1 MKSRCK
7 YLPSSMIHEP
17 FRSAG
22 IVICAAPLAPPH
34 LALLAS
40 LLQLPVAL
48 RVDRGPP
55 TREHV
60 VRRHVP
66 DRAVQPDKVIVIHIL
81 LNQAF
86 RIFQRQGRSLPNAF
100 PFQRLVPALEL
111 PVGVSCQLRHNVT
124 LKDNDSV
131 SFIPIIPGTDA
142 NLNC

>member
-1 MKSRCK
+1 
-7 YLPSSMIHEP
+7 MIHEP

-66 DRAVQPDKVIVIHIL
+66 DRAVQPDMVIVIHIL
-81 LNQAF
+81 
-86 RIFQRQGRSLPNAF
+86 
-100 PFQRLVPALEL
+100 
-111 PVGVSCQLRHNVT
+111 
-124 LKDNDSV
+124 
-131 SFIPIIPGTDA
+131 
-142 NLNC
+142 